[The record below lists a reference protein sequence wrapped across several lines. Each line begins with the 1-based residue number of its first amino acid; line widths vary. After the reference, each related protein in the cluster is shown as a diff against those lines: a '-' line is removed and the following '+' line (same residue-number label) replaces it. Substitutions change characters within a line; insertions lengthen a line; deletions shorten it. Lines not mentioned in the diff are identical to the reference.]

1 MLLLPPCIS
10 LLPKNS
16 SYTHV
21 QRNHPHNWTLN
32 IAVARYWSEPKW
44 PWSHQSYGQ
53 CLVYRCAIMH
63 NTFDRWRSVLEETK
77 FYRSFTW
84 WSNLHLTSLSV
95 SQTSISPLLLV
106 CQKKNTC
113 IVIIRCDFNVCGYW
127 KKYHMTLCKLQIY
140 PIFSI
145 IQEHMNI
152 YLYYR

>member
-21 QRNHPHNWTLN
+21 QRNHSHNWTLN

-84 WSNLHLTSLSV
+84 WSDLHLTSLSV

-106 CQKKNTC
+106 CQKKHMHRDYQVRFQC
-113 IVIIRCDFNVCGYW
+113 LWVLKKVPHDIVQ
-127 KKYHMTLCKLQIY
+127 TT
-140 PIFSI
+140 
-145 IQEHMNI
+145 NI
-152 YLYYR
+152 SYFQHYTRTYEYILVL